1 MCNENKSPK
10 VLYEIF
16 SSLTI
21 FELEKRLS
29 ESDDREEKIFLREL
43 INLKLQLAQEK
54 VVGEML
60 L

>member
-10 VLYEIF
+10 VLFEIF

-29 ESDDREEKIFLREL
+29 ESVDREEKIFLREL
-43 INLKLQLAQEK
+43 INLKLQ
-54 VVGEML
+54 
-60 L
+60 

>member
-1 MCNENKSPK
+1 MENNES
-10 VLYEIF
+10 LYGLF
-16 SSLTI
+16 KSLTVS
-21 FELEKRLS
+21 ELEELLS
-29 ESDDREEKIFLREL
+29 LSNDREEKIFLRAM

>member
-1 MCNENKSPK
+1 MNTDNCDSKE
-10 VLYEIF
+10 LFELF

-21 FELEKRLS
+21 SSLEERLS
-29 ESDDREEKIFLREL
+29 ASDDREEKIFLREL

-54 VVGEML
+54 IVGEML